1 MTLPSQIADRILEAA
16 LACRLEPGSR
26 LGEKQLASLFACS
39 RTLVREALIRLAA
52 RGLVTVSARRGWYLC
67 EPTREQARMAFEAR
81 LVVEPGL
88 LRQAQPPDERALKRL
103 RAHVERQ
110 RRALSAGD
118 PGLRSFLLGDFHVC
132 LAETLGN
139 ILLSETVR
147 DLTVRTTLAA
157 THHQTGAEAARS
169 CAEHA
174 EIVAALAAGDMAEAE
189 RRMTLHLGTWEAKLH
204 LPEQT
209 DPLARLRAA
218 LTPVESAAHVLHTSL
233 GAR

>member
-1 MTLPSQIADRILEAA
+1 MTLPSQISERILEAA
-16 LACRLEPGSR
+16 LARRLAPGSR
-26 LGEKQLASLFACS
+26 LGEKQLANLFACS

-88 LRQAQPPDERALKRL
+88 LRQAHRLDERSLKRL
-103 RAHVERQ
+103 RGHIARQ
-110 RRALSAGD
+110 RRALAADD

-132 LAETLGN
+132 LTETLGN
-139 ILLSETVR
+139 ALLAETVR

-157 THHQTGAEAARS
+157 MHHQTEAEAARS

-174 EIVAALAAGDMAEAE
+174 GIVAALETGDMAEAE
-189 RRMTLHLGTWEAKLH
+189 QRMILHLGTWEAKLH
-204 LPEQT
+204 LPEQA
-209 DPLARLRAA
+209 DPLAQLRAA
-218 LTPVESAAHVLHTSL
+218 LSPVEETARALRTSL
-233 GAR
+233 AIR